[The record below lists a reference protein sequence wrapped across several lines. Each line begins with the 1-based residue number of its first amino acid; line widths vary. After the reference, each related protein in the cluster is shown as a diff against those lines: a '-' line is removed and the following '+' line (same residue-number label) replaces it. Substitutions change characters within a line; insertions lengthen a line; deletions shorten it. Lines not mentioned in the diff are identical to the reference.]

1 MEHYKRQLFGAF
13 LFSVMDGD
21 STLLFET
28 LKCNKDEAQQTSTG
42 QRVVVSSN
50 HLGGGQIEVNG
61 ISWLF

>member
-1 MEHYKRQLFGAF
+1 
-13 LFSVMDGD
+13 MDGD

-61 ISWLF
+61 IS

>member
-21 STLLFET
+21 STLLFAT
-28 LKCNKDEAQQTSTG
+28 LKCNKGEAQQTSTG